1 MRGNSECA
9 NIEKTPG
16 VCGGS
21 ACIRATRIP
30 VWSLVAWRRK
40 GCGDERLLEM
50 FPTLVQSDLD
60 AAWNY
65 ADFAADEIDNDVRE
79 NEDDIAPPLGTRER

>member
-1 MRGNSECA
+1 MRGDSECA

-16 VCGGS
+16 VCGSS

-40 GCGDERLLEM
+40 GLSDERLLVM
-50 FPTLVQSDLD
+50 FPTLFQSDLD

-65 ADFAADEIDNDVRE
+65 ADSASDEIDNDIRE
-79 NEDDIAPPLGTRER
+79 NEDDIALPQSTRER